1 MRLERSLKNSSA
13 VLVGQMLSMGLSFL
27 TRTVFM
33 YSLSRDYLGLNGLFT
48 SFLSLLS
55 LSELGIGTAITY
67 ALYKPLATGDEEQ
80 ISALMNLFSKAYR
93 IIGTVIAIAGVL
105 LYPFID
111 FFVKDIPDV
120 SHIGVIYGMFLA
132 NTALSYFFSYRR
144 TLITADQRDWINTVN
159 QSVFLILQNVLQI
172 LLLLLTKEYLLYLAA
187 QIVCTVLANAMIFRK
202 SDRLYPFLRRNRDK
216 RVSPETFRSI
226 RKNVGAMLMHQ
237 ISSVIVTGTDNML
250 IAWANISLLANYT
263 NYTLITQTL
272 TTILR
277 QIFSA
282 VTASLGN
289 LVATED
295 VSHQRRLYGR
305 IFFVNFWLY
314 GFFAA
319 ALGVLLDP
327 FIMAWAPDGYLL
339 SGTTTLL
346 IVVNFYLFGMR
357 RTNIMYIDACG
368 LFWPLRFKGI
378 AEAAVNL
385 VASFFFLAVLHMGID
400 GVLLGT
406 VVSSLTTNFWWEP
419 LVVIRRQLQ
428 EKLSRYFLKYFAF
441 TLLALAGYAL
451 ARWLCTFIPGS
462 GWMAFFVKGVVSTI
476 SINLL
481 FAAVLWRTDGAHYL
495 IDKLKGALRRR

>member
-1 MRLERSLKNSSA
+1 
-13 VLVGQMLSMGLSFL
+13 
-27 TRTVFM
+27 
-33 YSLSRDYLGLNGLFT
+33 
-48 SFLSLLS
+48 
-55 LSELGIGTAITY
+55 
-67 ALYKPLATGDEEQ
+67 
-80 ISALMNLFSKAYR
+80 
-93 IIGTVIAIAGVL
+93 
-105 LYPFID
+105 
-111 FFVKDIPDV
+111 
-120 SHIGVIYGMFLA
+120 
-132 NTALSYFFSYRR
+132 
-144 TLITADQRDWINTVN
+144 
-159 QSVFLILQNVLQI
+159 
-172 LLLLLTKEYLLYLAA
+172 
-187 QIVCTVLANAMIFRK
+187 
-202 SDRLYPFLRRNRDK
+202 
-216 RVSPETFRSI
+216 
-226 RKNVGAMLMHQ
+226 
-237 ISSVIVTGTDNML
+237 ML
-250 IAWANISLLANYT
+250 IAWANIALLANYS

-319 ALGVLLDP
+319 ALGVMLDP
-327 FIMAWAPDGYLL
+327 FITAWAPDGYLL

-495 IDKLKGALRRR
+495 LDKLKGALRRR